1 MQQNNQYCRIN
12 NALQTGWDLQVVS
25 PSMLRL
31 VRPGQVDWPVY
42 IDGDEGVGWQG
53 DGVAHPGENVVDP
66 DA

>member
-1 MQQNNQYCRIN
+1 M
-12 NALQTGWDLQVVS
+12 VS